1 MSLRMSAFNNY
12 SVFLTI
18 NVSKMKY
25 EIVKDK
31 GYQYVD
37 LGEGPVVVFL
47 HGLMGALSNFEKTA
61 RIIAEAGYR
70 VIIPSLPIYELPLL
84 KTSAKGISRF
94 LEKFISDLNL
104 NDVTILGN
112 SLGGHVALIYTKN
125 NPELV
130 KRLMLTGSSGLY
142 EKAMGDS
149 FPRRED
155 YEYIKEK
162 TQDVFY
168 DPKVATKE
176 LVDEVFESVN
186 SRNKIIRILAIAKS
200 AIRHNMAKDLPSMTQ
215 PACILWGKNDGV
227 TPPEV
232 ADEFHRLLPNSSLY
246 WFDKCGHAP
255 MMEHPVDFANT
266 CVEWLNKN

>member
-1 MSLRMSAFNNY
+1 
-12 SVFLTI
+12 
-18 NVSKMKY
+18 
-25 EIVKDK
+25 
-31 GYQYVD
+31 
-37 LGEGPVVVFL
+37 
-47 HGLMGALSNFEKTA
+47 
-61 RIIAEAGYR
+61 
-70 VIIPSLPIYELPLL
+70 
-84 KTSAKGISRF
+84 
-94 LEKFISDLNL
+94 
-104 NDVTILGN
+104 
-112 SLGGHVALIYTKN
+112 
-125 NPELV
+125 
-130 KRLMLTGSSGLY
+130 MLTGSSGLY

>member
-1 MSLRMSAFNNY
+1 
-12 SVFLTI
+12 
-18 NVSKMKY
+18 MKY
-25 EIVKDK
+25 ETVKD
-31 GYQYVD
+31 GTYEYVD
-37 LGEGPVVVFL
+37 LGEGPVVIFL
-47 HGLMGALSNFEKTA
+47 HGLMGALSNFEQTA
-61 RIIAEAGYR
+61 RIIAESGHR
-70 VIIPSLPIYELPLL
+70 VVIPSLPIYTLSLL

-94 LEKFISDLNL
+94 LENFIKDLKL
-104 NDVTILGN
+104 EDVTLLGN

-142 EKAMGDS
+142 EKAMGDT

-155 YEYIKEK
+155 YNYIKEK
-162 TQDVFY
+162 TQNVFY
-168 DPKVATKE
+168 DPAVATKE

-186 SRNKIIRILAIAKS
+186 SRDKVIRILAIAKS
-200 AIRHNMAKDLPSMTQ
+200 AIRHNMAKDLPKMTQ
-215 PACILWGKNDGV
+215 DTCLLWGKNDAV

-232 ADEFHRLLPNSSLY
+232 ADEFHRLLPNSELY

-266 CVEWLNKN
+266 CVQWLKKH